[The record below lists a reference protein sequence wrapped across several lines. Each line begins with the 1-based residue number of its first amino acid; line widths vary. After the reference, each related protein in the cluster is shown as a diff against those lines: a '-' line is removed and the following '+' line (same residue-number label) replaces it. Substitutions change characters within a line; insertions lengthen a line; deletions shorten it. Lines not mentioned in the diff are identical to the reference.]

1 MFSRF
6 LEQSRDRT
14 ARAKGLTL
22 AAELVDR
29 GILLT
34 TIRTCLGPLTAETL
48 RQAHVALD
56 AHRKVCKRLLSR
68 FS

>member
-6 LEQSRDRT
+6 LEQTRDRA
-14 ARAKGLTL
+14 ARTKGLTL
-22 AAELVDR
+22 AAELIDR

-34 TIRTCLGPLTAETL
+34 TARTCLGPLTAETL
-48 RQAHVALD
+48 LQAHVALD
-56 AHRKVCKRLLSR
+56 AHHKVCKRLLSR